1 MTCAGHRLLATVH
14 FTASRKSFGYTK
26 ATACSQF
33 ETWILSVAR
42 CRPSATAAEQP
53 LVHYQAAFSLIQL
66 FWGHTQLLN
75 LLLRRSR
82 IRSPASYSGSR
93 LAHFSDDDSAA
104 WKYLGSLANT
114 HSCLLSRNY
123 THCHSRHPCS
133 YPQANRRF
141 PLQSEPLSSR
151 TDWCE

>member
-1 MTCAGHRLLATVH
+1 MVH
-14 FTASRKSFGYTK
+14 FTASRKSFGYTE

-42 CRPSATAAEQP
+42 YRPSATTAAEQP
-53 LVHYQAAFSLIQL
+53 LIRYQAAFNLIQL
-66 FWGHTQLLN
+66 FLGRTQLLN

-82 IRSPASYSGSR
+82 IRSRASYSGSR
-93 LAHFSDDDSAA
+93 LAHFLDDDSAA

-123 THCHSRHPCS
+123 TRCHSHHPCS
-133 YPQANRRF
+133 YPQANHRF